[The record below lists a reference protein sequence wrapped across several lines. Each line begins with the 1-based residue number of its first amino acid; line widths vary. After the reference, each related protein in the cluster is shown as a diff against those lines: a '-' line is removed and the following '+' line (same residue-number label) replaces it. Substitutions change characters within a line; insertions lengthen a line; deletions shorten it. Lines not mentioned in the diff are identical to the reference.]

1 MGSERDV
8 VCTVAGPRLIVHLGP
23 EVQPAKQ
30 RKSSKSLVRFLS
42 WPPYAREPSTRQGLH
57 GISRT
62 MKKFDPA
69 SLLVARTA
77 AADEGAIIRMAQKSR
92 DLRASAMTW

>member
-1 MGSERDV
+1 
-8 VCTVAGPRLIVHLGP
+8 
-23 EVQPAKQ
+23 
-30 RKSSKSLVRFLS
+30 
-42 WPPYAREPSTRQGLH
+42 
-57 GISRT
+57 

-92 DLRASAMTW
+92 DLRALGHDVVSLTVGEPDFEIGRAHV